1 MHRDNSPTKNCK
13 LIELNSIKKEQ
24 AHTGLVLF
32 LKFLFWGFV
41 ILICFVIRVVVGWLF
56 VDDNVLAALEDYH
69 ADKGY
74 YADGYAHYYH
84 RPQQ

>member
-1 MHRDNSPTKNCK
+1 MRCLHFCPSVNSPLRISPYCV
-13 LIELNSIKKEQ
+13 
-24 AHTGLVLF
+24 LVLF

-41 ILICFVIRVVVGWLF
+41 ILICFVIKVGVGWLF
-56 VDDNVLAALEDYH
+56 ADDNVHAALENYH